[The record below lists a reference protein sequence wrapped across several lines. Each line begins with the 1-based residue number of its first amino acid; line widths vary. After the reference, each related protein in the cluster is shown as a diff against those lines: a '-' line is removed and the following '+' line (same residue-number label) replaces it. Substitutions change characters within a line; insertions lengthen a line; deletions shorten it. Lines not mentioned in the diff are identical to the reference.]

1 MVTQQLLHSRLL
13 TIKSLKAAEHT
24 FRACFTDGYIAETKL
39 EVLPKT
45 GDFSRNM
52 IAVYAGIML
61 MALLAAAV
69 VLFEKKRKRV

>member
-1 MVTQQLLHSRLL
+1 ML
-13 TIKSLKAAEHT
+13 
-24 FRACFTDGYIAETKL
+24 FRS
-39 EVLPKT
+39 LPKT